1 MPQGKG
7 TYGSK
12 VGRPPKKP
20 ALRKPKPAPK
30 KPATKK
36 KSGFA
41 AVDEKLS
48 KFATGGPIRRG
59 LVGVGRKLTG
69 QAKPKAKPKAAAKKK
84 SVGTKTT
91 VRGGKVAKVVRGGKT
106 IHVGYGRQSQSTKQ
120 KPQSGVSKVTP
131 KPAPRGPATK
141 KPKLNPKLGP
151 EVSLKPKPRNRS
163 RPIAPKNQKA
173 KGRAIAKNASK
184 PRAVAKPKA
193 KPRTRART

>member
-12 VGRPPKKP
+12 VGRPPKK
-20 ALRKPKPAPK
+20 AAPK

-41 AVDEKLS
+41 VVDKRLS

-59 LVGVGRKLTG
+59 LVGIGKKITVTG
-69 QAKPKAKPKAAAKKK
+69 ALEKAAAKAKAAVKTKAKAAAKKK

-106 IHVGYGRQSQSTKQ
+106 TYVGYGRQSQSTKQ
-120 KPQSGVSKVTP
+120 KPQSGVKRVTP
-131 KPAPRGPATK
+131 K
-141 KPKLNPKLGP
+141 
-151 EVSLKPKPRNRS
+151 
-163 RPIAPKNQKA
+163 PIAPKNQKA

>member
-12 VGRPPKKP
+12 VGRPTKKP
-20 ALRKPKPAPK
+20 ARPNKKAPIKKPAPRKPKPAPRGPATK
-30 KPATKK
+30 KPGVKKPTLKK

-48 KFATGGPIRRG
+48 KFATGGPIRRA
-59 LVGVGRKLTG
+59 LTNFG
-69 QAKPKAKPKAAAKKK
+69 KKITVTGHLEKRAEAKAKTAAKAKAAAKKK
-84 SVGTKTT
+84 SAGTKTT

-106 IHVGYGRQSQSTKQ
+106 TYVGYGRQSQSTKQ
-120 KPQSGVSKVTP
+120 KPQSGVKRVTP
-131 KPAPRGPATK
+131 K
-141 KPKLNPKLGP
+141 
-151 EVSLKPKPRNRS
+151 
-163 RPIAPKNQKA
+163 PIAPKNQKA

-193 KPRTRART
+193 KRRPRA

>member
-12 VGRPPKKP
+12 VGRPPKK
-20 ALRKPKPAPK
+20 AASKKVGRSSLKPAGPKKAATK
-30 KPATKK
+30 KPAAKKPTLKK

-41 AVDEKLS
+41 AIDEKLS

-59 LVGVGRKLTG
+59 LTKFGKKITVTG
-69 QAKPKAKPKAAAKKK
+69 HLEKRAEAKAKTAAKAKAEAKKK

-106 IHVGYGRQSQSTKQ
+106 TYVGYGRQSQSTKQ
-120 KPQSGVSKVTP
+120 KPQSGVKRVTP
-131 KPAPRGPATK
+131 K
-141 KPKLNPKLGP
+141 
-151 EVSLKPKPRNRS
+151 
-163 RPIAPKNQKA
+163 PIAPKNQKA